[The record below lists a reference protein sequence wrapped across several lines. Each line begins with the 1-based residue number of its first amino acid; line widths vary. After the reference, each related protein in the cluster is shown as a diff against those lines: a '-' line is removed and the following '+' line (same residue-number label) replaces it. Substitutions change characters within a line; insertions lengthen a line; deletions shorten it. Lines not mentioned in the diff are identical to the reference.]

1 MVFIQDTI
9 YQDGVIFA
17 PDTRYISTNEM
28 VDPHPH
34 YQQQQQYYNG
44 GVVHDDEEEDGDFIW
59 DQTNDDSR
67 DLDSGLVIIKDFLF
81 ISYCF
86 SIILQ
91 FFYLAYSMYTDN

>member
-17 PDTRYISTNEM
+17 PDTRYISTKEM

-44 GVVHDDEEEDGDFIW
+44 GVVHLSLIH
-59 DQTNDDSR
+59 
-67 DLDSGLVIIKDFLF
+67 I
-81 ISYCF
+81 
-86 SIILQ
+86 
-91 FFYLAYSMYTDN
+91 